1 MNKKILLGI
10 LILEYV
16 LVAGRARGDNV
27 NVVNPA
33 TQPVPVVMIGTVV
46 TLAQL
51 PTTHAVGQTA
61 TVTDGAAS
69 LAWGATVTG
78 GGTAKYLVWWNG
90 AAWTVIGK

>member
-1 MNKKILLGI
+1 MKQLLSLILL
-10 LILEYV
+10 
-16 LVAGRARGDNV
+16 VALAAICRGDNV

-33 TQPVPVVMIGTVV
+33 TKPVPVIIIGTVG

-51 PTTHAVGQTA
+51 PASPGVGQTA
-61 TVTDGAAS
+61 TVTNGAAS